1 MLQAE
6 LRKKRTITKVYRQ
19 ENILYL
25 ESEAGF
31 TRIIPQDTGILRIS
45 YAKNNTF
52 SETQGEEAADP
63 DTSCQW
69 TWQGEDDSKIRL
81 STGSIQAE
89 IDRYTG
95 SIRFLRS
102 DGSLLLAER
111 NYESKN
117 VEEFDVFQTLLNE
130 NTEIEKIQ
138 TPDGIKQ
145 RIRQADRTWTGK
157 RCHTRLYLTFE
168 ENERLYGLGQAEEGV
183 WNLRHTT
190 QYLHPANLKIPLPV
204 LLSDKNWGILLST
217 QSPAVF
223 NDTQYGSYLHT
234 EADSYL
240 DYYFIAAETPGE
252 ITAAIR
258 KLTGRAALLPK
269 WAFGYMQSKERYED
283 AQDLLAAAEEFR
295 RRKIGLDTLILDWMS
310 WPDGL
315 WGQKSFDASRFPDP
329 DDMIHKLHN
338 MGIHFMI
345 SIWPTMDEKC
355 DNYREFQEKGLLLA
369 TGGIYN
375 AFSPEGRRL
384 YWEQVKKG
392 LFAHG
397 VDAWWCDS
405 SEPLTPEWSRDMKPE
420 AGEMYREYV
429 AAAADCMPPDKSAA
443 YGLYHARALY
453 EGQRSCTE
461 ARRVVNLTR
470 SGWMGSQKYGTILW
484 SGDISASWETLRKQ
498 IVAGLQFCICGL
510 PYWTLDIGAFFV
522 KRGIPWFWDGGYDA
536 GAEDAGYREL
546 YVRWFQYGAFLPV
559 FRSHGTDCPR
569 EPWQFGS
576 CGDPFYEALCAAIRL
591 RYRLLPY
598 IYSTAGAVWKEDA
611 MMMQPL
617 FFEFPADTKA
627 ADVSDEFMLGPSLL
641 VCPVTKPMRDPQTG
655 APGNTRTVYLPAG
668 SGWYDLKNGHRYEG
682 GQYIQ
687 VSVQIDSIPVYVKE
701 GSILPVTQPGENSG
715 DMEGQD
721 ILLMV
726 YAGKDASY
734 TLYEDAGDGYGY
746 EKGEYCLT
754 NIRYDDAA
762 GTVHWDTEGDT
773 RFRKGSLSAEIITGS
788 THRGLP
794 EY

>member
-69 TWQGEDDSKIRL
+69 TWQEDDSKIRL
-81 STGSIQAE
+81 STESIQAE

-111 NYESKN
+111 DYESKN

-130 NTEIEKIQ
+130 NTEIEKVQ

-329 DDMIHKLHN
+329 DGMIHKLHN

-536 GAEDAGYREL
+536 GSEDAGYREL

-598 IYSTAGAVWKEDA
+598 IYSTAGTVWKEDA

-617 FFEFPADTKA
+617 FFEFPADTRA

-641 VCPVTKPMRDPQTG
+641 ICPVTKPMRDPQTG
-655 APGNTRTVYLPAG
+655 APDNTRTVYLPAG

>member
-69 TWQGEDDSKIRL
+69 TWQEDDSKIRL
-81 STGSIQAE
+81 STESIQAE

-111 NYESKN
+111 DYESKN

-130 NTEIEKIQ
+130 NTEIEKVQ

-329 DDMIHKLHN
+329 DGMIHKLHN

-536 GAEDAGYREL
+536 GSEDAGYREL

-655 APGNTRTVYLPAG
+655 APDNTRTVYLPSG

>member
-45 YAKNNTF
+45 YAKNNPF

-69 TWQGEDDSKIRL
+69 TWQEGDSKIRL
-81 STGSIQAE
+81 STESIQAE

-111 NYESKN
+111 DYESKN

-130 NTEIEKIQ
+130 NTEIEKVQ

-536 GAEDAGYREL
+536 GSEDAEYREL

-617 FFEFPADTKA
+617 FFEFPADTRA

-655 APGNTRTVYLPAG
+655 APDNTRTVYLPAG

>member
-69 TWQGEDDSKIRL
+69 TWQEDDSKIRL
-81 STGSIQAE
+81 STESIQAE

-111 NYESKN
+111 DYESKN

-130 NTEIEKIQ
+130 NTEIEKVQ

-329 DDMIHKLHN
+329 DGMIHKLHN

-536 GAEDAGYREL
+536 GSEDAGYREL

-617 FFEFPADTKA
+617 FFEFHADTKA

-655 APGNTRTVYLPAG
+655 APDNTRTVYLPSG

>member
-63 DTSCQW
+63 DTPCQW
-69 TWQGEDDSKIRL
+69 TWQEDDSKIRL
-81 STGSIQAE
+81 STESIQAE

-111 NYESKN
+111 DFESKN

-130 NTEIEKIQ
+130 NTEIEKVQ

-536 GAEDAGYREL
+536 GSEDAGYREL

-655 APGNTRTVYLPAG
+655 APDNTRTVYLPSG

-721 ILLMV
+721 ILLMI

>member
-69 TWQGEDDSKIRL
+69 TWQEDDSKIRL
-81 STGSIQAE
+81 STESIQAE

-111 NYESKN
+111 DYESKN

-130 NTEIEKIQ
+130 NTEIEKVQ

-329 DDMIHKLHN
+329 DGMIHKLHN

-536 GAEDAGYREL
+536 GSEDAGYREL

-655 APGNTRTVYLPAG
+655 APDNTRTVYLPAG

>member
-69 TWQGEDDSKIRL
+69 TWQEDDSKIRL

-734 TLYEDAGDGYGY
+734 TLYEDDGDGYGY

>member
-69 TWQGEDDSKIRL
+69 TWQEDDSKIRL
-81 STGSIQAE
+81 STESIQAE

-111 NYESKN
+111 DYESKN

-130 NTEIEKIQ
+130 NTEIEKVQ

-217 QSPAVF
+217 QSPTVF

-536 GAEDAGYREL
+536 GSEDAGYREL

-655 APGNTRTVYLPAG
+655 APDNTRTVYLPAG

>member
-1 MLQAE
+1 
-6 LRKKRTITKVYRQ
+6 
-19 ENILYL
+19 
-25 ESEAGF
+25 
-31 TRIIPQDTGILRIS
+31 
-45 YAKNNTF
+45 
-52 SETQGEEAADP
+52 
-63 DTSCQW
+63 
-69 TWQGEDDSKIRL
+69 
-81 STGSIQAE
+81 
-89 IDRYTG
+89 
-95 SIRFLRS
+95 
-102 DGSLLLAER
+102 
-111 NYESKN
+111 
-117 VEEFDVFQTLLNE
+117 
-130 NTEIEKIQ
+130 
-138 TPDGIKQ
+138 
-145 RIRQADRTWTGK
+145 
-157 RCHTRLYLTFE
+157 
-168 ENERLYGLGQAEEGV
+168 
-183 WNLRHTT
+183 
-190 QYLHPANLKIPLPV
+190 
-204 LLSDKNWGILLST
+204 
-217 QSPAVF
+217 
-223 NDTQYGSYLHT
+223 
-234 EADSYL
+234 
-240 DYYFIAAETPGE
+240 
-252 ITAAIR
+252 
-258 KLTGRAALLPK
+258 
-269 WAFGYMQSKERYED
+269 
-283 AQDLLAAAEEFR
+283 
-295 RRKIGLDTLILDWMS
+295 
-310 WPDGL
+310 
-315 WGQKSFDASRFPDP
+315 
-329 DDMIHKLHN
+329 
-338 MGIHFMI
+338 
-345 SIWPTMDEKC
+345 
-355 DNYREFQEKGLLLA
+355 
-369 TGGIYN
+369 
-375 AFSPEGRRL
+375 
-384 YWEQVKKG
+384 
-392 LFAHG
+392 
-397 VDAWWCDS
+397 
-405 SEPLTPEWSRDMKPE
+405 
-420 AGEMYREYV
+420 
-429 AAAADCMPPDKSAA
+429 
-443 YGLYHARALY
+443 
-453 EGQRSCTE
+453 
-461 ARRVVNLTR
+461 
-470 SGWMGSQKYGTILW
+470 MGSQKYGTILW

-536 GAEDAGYREL
+536 GSEDAGYREL

-655 APGNTRTVYLPAG
+655 APDNTRTVYLPSG

-721 ILLMV
+721 ILLMI

>member
-63 DTSCQW
+63 DPSCQW
-69 TWQGEDDSKIRL
+69 TWQEDDSKIRL

>member
-69 TWQGEDDSKIRL
+69 TWQEDDSKIRL

>member
-69 TWQGEDDSKIRL
+69 TWQEDDSKIRL
-81 STGSIQAE
+81 STESIQAE

-111 NYESKN
+111 DYESKN

-130 NTEIEKIQ
+130 NTEIEKVQ

-329 DDMIHKLHN
+329 DGMIHKLHN

-498 IVAGLQFCICGL
+498 IVAGLKFCICGL

-536 GAEDAGYREL
+536 GSEDAGYREL

-655 APGNTRTVYLPAG
+655 APDNTRTVYLPSG

>member
-69 TWQGEDDSKIRL
+69 TWQEDDSKIRL
-81 STGSIQAE
+81 STESIQAE

-111 NYESKN
+111 DYESKN

-130 NTEIEKIQ
+130 NTEIEKVQ

-190 QYLHPANLKIPLPV
+190 QYLHPSNLKIPLPV

-240 DYYFIAAETPGE
+240 DYYFIAAETPGK

-355 DNYREFQEKGLLLA
+355 DNYRKFQEKGLLLA

-536 GAEDAGYREL
+536 GSEDAGYREL

-627 ADVSDEFMLGPSLL
+627 ADVSDEFMFGPSLL

-655 APGNTRTVYLPAG
+655 APDNTRTVYLPSG

-721 ILLMV
+721 ILLMI

>member
-69 TWQGEDDSKIRL
+69 TWQEDDSKIRL

-329 DDMIHKLHN
+329 DDMIHKLPN

>member
-69 TWQGEDDSKIRL
+69 TWQGGDSKIRL

>member
-69 TWQGEDDSKIRL
+69 TWQEDDSKIRL

-461 ARRVVNLTR
+461 ARRVVNLAR

>member
-69 TWQGEDDSKIRL
+69 TWQEDDSKIRL
-81 STGSIQAE
+81 STESIQAE

-111 NYESKN
+111 DYESKN

-130 NTEIEKIQ
+130 NTEIEKVQ

-329 DDMIHKLHN
+329 DGMIHKLHN

-536 GAEDAGYREL
+536 GSEDAGYREL

-617 FFEFPADTKA
+617 FFEFPADTKT

-655 APGNTRTVYLPAG
+655 APDNTRTVYLPAG

-721 ILLMV
+721 ILLMI

>member
-45 YAKNNTF
+45 YAKNNPF
-52 SETQGEEAADP
+52 SETQGEEATDP

-69 TWQGEDDSKIRL
+69 TWQEGDSKIRL
-81 STGSIQAE
+81 STESIQAE

-111 NYESKN
+111 DYESKN

-130 NTEIEKIQ
+130 NTEIEKVQ

-392 LFAHG
+392 LFTHG

-510 PYWTLDIGAFFV
+510 PYWTLDIGGFFV

-536 GAEDAGYREL
+536 GSEDAGYREL

-655 APGNTRTVYLPAG
+655 APDNTRTVYLPAG
-668 SGWYDLKNGHRYEG
+668 SGWYDLKNGHRCEG

>member
-63 DTSCQW
+63 DTSCPW
-69 TWQGEDDSKIRL
+69 TWREDDSKIRL

>member
-69 TWQGEDDSKIRL
+69 TWQEDDSKIRL

-183 WNLRHTT
+183 WNPRHTT

>member
-69 TWQGEDDSKIRL
+69 TWQEDDSKIRL
-81 STGSIQAE
+81 STESIQAE

-111 NYESKN
+111 DFESKN

-130 NTEIEKIQ
+130 NTEIEKVQ

-536 GAEDAGYREL
+536 GSEDAGYREL

-655 APGNTRTVYLPAG
+655 APDNTRTVYLPSG

-721 ILLMV
+721 ILLMI

>member
-69 TWQGEDDSKIRL
+69 TWQEDDSKIRL

-536 GAEDAGYREL
+536 GSEDAGYREL

-655 APGNTRTVYLPAG
+655 APDNTRTVYLPAG

-721 ILLMV
+721 ILLMI

>member
-69 TWQGEDDSKIRL
+69 TWQEDDSKIRL
-81 STGSIQAE
+81 STESIQAE

-111 NYESKN
+111 DYESKN

-130 NTEIEKIQ
+130 NTEIEKVQ

-329 DDMIHKLHN
+329 DGMIHKLHN

-536 GAEDAGYREL
+536 GSEDAGYREL

-598 IYSTAGAVWKEDA
+598 IYSTAGTVWKEDA

-617 FFEFPADTKA
+617 FFEFPADTRA

-641 VCPVTKPMRDPQTG
+641 ICPVTKPMRDPQTG
-655 APGNTRTVYLPAG
+655 APDNTRTVYLPAG

-701 GSILPVTQPGENSG
+701 GSILPVTQPGENSD